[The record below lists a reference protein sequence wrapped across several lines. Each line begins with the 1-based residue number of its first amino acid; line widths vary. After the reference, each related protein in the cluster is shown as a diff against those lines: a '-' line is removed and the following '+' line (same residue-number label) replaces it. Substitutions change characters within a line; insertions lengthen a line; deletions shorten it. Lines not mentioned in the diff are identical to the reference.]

1 MESLVSKP
9 NSPWGALS
17 MEKHAAVIGSGVM
30 GHGIAQLFA
39 LAGFRVSLYDLQEE
53 FLLKARASIEH
64 SLSLLVAEGVIADES
79 KVAAL
84 EQIVLTTDLQEAV
97 SAAEIITEAV
107 PEVIELKWE
116 LFEKLEQYARPDA
129 IIASNTSTFSI
140 ARLIEKATTPQRFI
154 ITHFFN
160 PAQLVPLVEVVRHE
174 KTAEEVVQKTIQL
187 MEEIGKSPVL
197 LKKDVP
203 GFIANRLQTALMRE
217 AFHLLAEGVADA
229 AQIDMVMKNG
239 IGFRWAFV
247 GPIETAD
254 LGGLDTWKRVIDNL
268 APELNGS
275 TKAPAIIEERVA
287 EGNLGTKTGAGIYS
301 YKDASVSEKLRVRD
315 EQFIRLAKMKRV

>member
-1 MESLVSKP
+1 
-9 NSPWGALS
+9 
-17 MEKHAAVIGSGVM
+17 MEKYAAVIGSGVM
-30 GHGIAQLFA
+30 GHGIAQLYA

-53 FLLKARASIEH
+53 FLMKARASIEH
-64 SLSLLVAEGVIADES
+64 SLSLLVAEGVIADQS
-79 KVAAL
+79 RAAAL
-84 EQIVLTTDLQEAV
+84 EHIVLTTDLRAAV
-97 SAAEIITEAV
+97 SDAEIITEAV

-174 KTAEEVVQKTIQL
+174 STAQEVIHKTMQL
-187 MEEIGKSPVL
+187 MQEIGKSPVL

-229 AQIDMVMKNG
+229 AQIDTVMKDG
-239 IGFRWAFV
+239 IGYRWAFV

-254 LGGLDTWKRVIDNL
+254 FGGLDTWKRVMDNL
-268 APELNGS
+268 APELDAS
-275 TKAPAIIEERVA
+275 TKAPAIIEDRVA
-287 EGNLGTKTGAGIYS
+287 EGKLGTKTGAGIYS
-301 YKDASVSEKLRVRD
+301 YKDTSVSEKLHVRD
-315 EQFIRLAKMKRV
+315 EQFIRLGKMKRG